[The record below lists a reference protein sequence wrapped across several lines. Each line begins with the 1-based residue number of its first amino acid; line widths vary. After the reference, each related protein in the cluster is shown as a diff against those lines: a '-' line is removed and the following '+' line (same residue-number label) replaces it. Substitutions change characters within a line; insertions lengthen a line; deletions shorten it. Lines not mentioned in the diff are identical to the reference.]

1 VTGLI
6 KTDIAQA
13 TTLQLYEDPEF
24 ANLRLKI
31 NTLVQELTELQ
42 SLKVEIEQQIQM
54 LHARHRQE
62 LGQLVVELLRLRRGQ
77 VGPEAQANPKQRGA
91 GPEVEIDDETYEK
104 LRREQLPR
112 LTPEEHRALKAM
124 FRKASKLCHPDLIA
138 DEFKAEASLTFIELK
153 AAYKQNNLP
162 RVKEIWQVLE
172 QGERLTQKP
181 ELIRDKDQL
190 QAEVNYLGSRIQVIH
205 QEIAQLK
212 QSKAYQKLVNMD
224 DWDEYFDDLKAA
236 LQRKINRLRRK
247 KP

>member
-1 VTGLI
+1 MI

-24 ANLRLKI
+24 AGLRLKI
-31 NTLVQELTELQ
+31 NTLAQELTKLQ
-42 SLKVEIEQQIQM
+42 SLKVEIEQQIHT

-62 LGQLVVELLRLRRGQ
+62 LGQLVVELLRLRQGGR
-77 VGPEAQANPKQRGA
+77 EAQANPKQRVA
-91 GPEVEIDDETYEK
+91 GPEGEIDDETYEK
-104 LRREQLPR
+104 LQREQLSR
-112 LTPEEHRALKAM
+112 LTPEEQRALKAM
-124 FRKASKLCHPDLIA
+124 FRKASKLCHPDLVA

-190 QAEVNYLGSRIQVIH
+190 QAEVNYLGSRIQVIR

-224 DWDEYFDDLKAA
+224 DWDDYFDDLKAA

>member
-1 VTGLI
+1 MI

-24 ANLRLKI
+24 AGLRLKI
-31 NTLVQELTELQ
+31 NTLAQELTKLQ
-42 SLKVEIEQQIQM
+42 SLKVEIEQQIHA

-62 LGQLVVELLRLRRGQ
+62 LGQLVVELLRLRQGGR
-77 VGPEAQANPKQRGA
+77 EAQANPKQRVA
-91 GPEVEIDDETYEK
+91 DPEGEIDDETYEK
-104 LRREQLPR
+104 LQREQLSR
-112 LTPEEHRALKAM
+112 LTPEEQRALKAM
-124 FRKASKLCHPDLIA
+124 FRKASKLCHPDLVA

-190 QAEVNYLGSRIQVIH
+190 QAEVNYLGSRIQVIL

-224 DWDEYFDDLKAA
+224 DWDDYFDDLKAA

>member
-1 VTGLI
+1 MI
-6 KTDIAQA
+6 KTDIAQVI
-13 TTLQLYEDPEF
+13 TLQLYEDPEF
-24 ANLRLKI
+24 AGLRLKI
-31 NTLVQELTELQ
+31 ITLAQELTELQ
-42 SLKVEIEQQIQM
+42 SLKVEIEQQIQT
-54 LHARHRQE
+54 LHTRHRQE

-77 VGPEAQANPKQRGA
+77 AGPEAQANSRQRGA
-91 GPEVEIDDETYEK
+91 GPDIEIDDETYEK
-104 LRREQLPR
+104 LQREQLSR

-153 AAYKQNNLP
+153 AAYKQNNLQ

-190 QAEVNYLGSRIQVIH
+190 QAEVNYLGSRIQVMH

-224 DWDEYFDDLKAA
+224 DWDDYFDDLKAA